1 MNAKV
6 AKSSAKSIVRI
17 VRTRSEVST
26 ALAKGGVQKGLE
38 DVVRPR
44 SLSSGMR
51 KAGIALML
59 SPDPLTDIPGIA
71 LLASAYLIKKR
82 DPSSIKTLMKEARRV
97 IRDVESLRI

>member
-1 MNAKV
+1 MNAKL
-6 AKSSAKSIVRI
+6 AKSSAKSIIRTA
-17 VRTRSEVST
+17 RTRSEVGT
-26 ALAKGGVQKGLE
+26 ALTGRGVQRGLQ
-38 DVVRPR
+38 DVLRPR
-44 SLSSGMR
+44 SLSSGIR

-82 DPSSIKTLMKEARRV
+82 DPSSIKTVMKEARRA

>member
-1 MNAKV
+1 MNAKL
-6 AKSSAKSIVRI
+6 AKSSAKSIIRT

-26 ALAKGGVQKGLE
+26 ALTGRGVEKGLQ
-38 DVVRPR
+38 DAVRPR
-44 SLSSGMR
+44 SLSSGIR

-82 DPSSIKTLMKEARRV
+82 DPSSIKTLMNEARRV